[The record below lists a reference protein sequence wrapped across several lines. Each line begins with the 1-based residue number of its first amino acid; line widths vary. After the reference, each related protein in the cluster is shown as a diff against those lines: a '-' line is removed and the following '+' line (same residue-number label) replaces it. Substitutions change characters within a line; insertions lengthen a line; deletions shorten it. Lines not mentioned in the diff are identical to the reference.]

1 MADAEVVIEDEESA
15 ERREPLYVLRHSTA
29 HLLAAAVTEL
39 WPGTR
44 YAIGPPVENG
54 FYYDFEFPE
63 PVSEKDLSR
72 IEKKMT
78 QLVQAKVPFRQVL
91 LPRAE
96 AIARFQELG
105 QTYKLEILGNEA
117 KEDEIISCYQTGDFF
132 DLCRGP
138 HVDHTG
144 ELRFFKLLRVA
155 GAYWRGDEHN
165 PQLTRIYGT
174 AWPAKAELDDY
185 LQALREA
192 AQRDHK
198 KLGRELGLY
207 ALDERAG
214 QGNILWLPRGAT
226 IRRELERWIIDEQL
240 ARGYQH
246 VMTPVVADL
255 DVWRQSG
262 HAELYHDVMYPPMVT
277 PEGQEL
283 ELRPMTCQH
292 HIMVYQHEPRS
303 YRDLPM
309 RIGEVANLYRYE
321 KSGELM
327 GMIRVRSFALSD
339 AHLFVAP
346 EQLEDE
352 VLSALELNRSLLSTL
367 GVTDY
372 TYRLSVRDRTRTKW
386 IGTDEQW
393 AHAEAALISALEAA
407 DVAYKVGRGEAAFY
421 GPKIDFQ
428 IRDAQRREFT
438 NNTVQVDF
446 NNPERFDL
454 QYVGA
459 DGERHRP
466 VMVHAGQGAMER
478 LVAYL
483 IELYAGAFPTWLA
496 PVQVAVLPITDQ
508 QLPYAQAVTERLRRA
523 RVRVELDDSSDRVGK
538 KIRSAQQQKVP
549 YMLVLGE
556 REAESGEVN
565 VRRRDGRQES
575 QTLESFAVELLAEIA
590 ERRLPD

>member
-1 MADAEVVIEDEESA
+1 MADADVVIEDEESA

-63 PVSEKDLSR
+63 PVSETDLSR

-96 AIARFQELG
+96 AIARFRELG
-105 QTYKLEILGNEA
+105 QIYKLEILDNEA
-117 KEDEIISCYQTGDFF
+117 KDDEIISCYQTGEFF

-138 HVDHTG
+138 HVDSTG
-144 ELRFFKLLRVA
+144 ELRFFKLLRLA

-165 PQLTRIYGT
+165 AQLTRIYGT
-174 AWPAKAELDDY
+174 AWPTKAELDDY

-214 QGNILWLPRGAT
+214 QGNILWLPHGAT
-226 IRRELERWIIDEQL
+226 IRRELERWIVDEQL

-352 VLSALELNRSLLSTL
+352 VLAALELNRSLLSTL

-538 KIRSAQQQKVP
+538 KIRTAQQQKVP

-556 REAESGEVN
+556 REAEGGEVN

>member
-1 MADAEVVIEDEESA
+1 MADAEVAIEEDEAA

-29 HLLAAAVTEL
+29 HLLAAAVIGL
-39 WPGTR
+39 WPGTK

-63 PVSEKDLSR
+63 PVSEKDLPR
-72 IEKKMT
+72 VEKKMT
-78 QLVQAKVPFRQVL
+78 QLVQARLPFRQVL

-96 AIARFQELG
+96 AIARFGELG
-105 QTYKLEILGNEA
+105 QTYKLEILDHEA
-117 KEDEIISCYQTGDFF
+117 KEDEIISSYETGDFF

-138 HVDHTG
+138 HVDSTG
-144 ELRFFKLLRVA
+144 DLRFFKLLRVA

-165 PQLTRIYGT
+165 QQLTRIYGT
-174 AWPAKAELDDY
+174 AWPTKAELDDY

-198 KLGRELGLY
+198 KLGRELELF
-207 ALDERAG
+207 ALDERTG
-214 QGNILWLPRGAT
+214 QGNVLWLPHGAT
-226 IRRELERWIIDEQL
+226 IRRELERWIVDEQL

-292 HIMVYQHEPRS
+292 HIMVYEHEPRS

-309 RIGEVANLYRYE
+309 RIGEIANLYRYE

-346 EQLEDE
+346 EQLEQE
-352 VLSALELNRSLLSTL
+352 VLAALQLNRSLLSTL

-393 AHAEAALISALEAA
+393 SHAESALISALEAA
-407 DVAYKVGRGEAAFY
+407 GVEYKVGRGEAAFY

-496 PVQVAVLPITDQ
+496 PVQAAVLPITDQ
-508 QLPYAQAVTERLRRA
+508 QLPHARAVTDRLRHA

-538 KIRSAQQQKVP
+538 KIRTAQRRKIP

-565 VRRRDGRQES
+565 VRRRDGRQAS
-575 QTLESFAVELLAEIA
+575 QTLESFVTELLIEIA
-590 ERRLPD
+590 ERRLSN